1 MKRALLT
8 MLSLIMVL
16 PFFAQNHKD
25 VWTKKQESELTQ
37 KSRNLERVITLNK
50 YEIFSLNLNQLRSSI
65 NAAPKRISNSL
76 AGSNTIMKFPNSDG
90 SMENYRVQKTD
101 VMHPDLA
108 VKYPGISTYYG
119 QSISNPLNKIYFTI
133 TSQGFRGLITGE
145 RTVYIDPYAKGD
157 VQNYVVYNR
166 KDYTRIQ
173 SDNWRCYADEVE
185 NEVNENFDSR
195 IIDRNIQDGRLRQ
208 YEIAIACTSEYTAY
222 HDDGD
227 NGNGDAKADALAAMV
242 ITVARVNSVF
252 ERDFA
257 VTFQLVANN
266 DLLIYENGF
275 TTGGDPEPYDNY
287 SGSQML
293 GVNTSN
299 ISGIIGS
306 GGYDIGHVF
315 STGGGGIAGTSPCAT
330 SSKGRGVTGIVTP
343 EFDPFDIDYV
353 SHEIGHQYGAGHTYY
368 NACFGSKVSDDYE
381 PGSASTIMGYAG
393 ICASNVQDNSD
404 GYFHARSIVQMSAS
418 ILADACETEIII
430 ANADPT
436 ADAGSNY
443 TIPISTPFI
452 LDASGSSDPDAGD
465 VLTYNWEQYDN
476 DGTYTQPPLS
486 TNAGGP
492 VFRTNFPVADPTR
505 TFPNLEAVINNE
517 TPTWEV
523 LPSVG
528 RQLDFRLTVRD
539 NSILGGQTDQDDTVI
554 TVSSSAGPFLVTS
567 PNTGSEI
574 WYVGETKTITW
585 DVNNTA
591 SLSSNVNILLSTDG
605 GYTYPVTLAS
615 SVSNDGFQDI
625 VVPDN
630 VGVTNRIKIEAS
642 SNIFFD
648 LSNADFEI
656 KAGTFEI
663 TASNPTVSVCQ
674 PADAVFNL
682 NYNPAPAFSENVQF
696 SAIGLPGGTIANFT
710 PNSLNTAGAFS
721 MTISNTGTVSTGN
734 YPITVQGKGQSTFV
748 TETYEVLLNVFDN
761 NIGAVS
767 LFSPVNGAQNQSS
780 DLLLT
785 WDSLTSASQYDIEIS
800 DAPDFSS
807 VIESATVVNAT
818 EYQTTNLLAG
828 TIYYWRVKPENTCLA
843 GNFGEIY
850 VFQTANDV
858 CNTYDNEYFEN
869 GDNTW
874 ETFSNNAV
882 SARVDVPDD
891 IIVNEVTFYMDATH
905 SDVGDIKMQFSS
917 PTGIFAE
924 VYNRDCADG
933 NSFDVTFTD
942 SGSSLS
948 CSGTPQVSGNV
959 LPSQA
964 FTRFN
969 GTSGQGTWV
978 LLATDRTSNSA
989 GGTFNQFSVTI
1000 CGKLQI
1006 VNDVTIVNKTDI
1018 TLDEGTSTVI
1028 NLTELEVAQ
1037 PVATN
1042 NDLNYVITQ
1051 VPVNGVLLLN
1061 AMPISIGDTFSQTD
1075 IQNGLLSYSH
1085 GGANVDPD
1093 SFKFSVE
1100 GNNSAILGN
1109 QQFNFNIQP
1118 VLGTEEFNSND
1129 VLVYPNPNKGDFNIV
1144 MNREFQDVNIQLFD
1158 IQGREIFNKKH
1169 GVDSNTINI
1178 NNINLSSGVYLLR
1191 INADGNV
1198 LDKKLVIKK

>member
-1 MKRALLT
+1 MKRTLLT
-8 MLSLIMVL
+8 LLSLIMVL
-16 PFFAQNHKD
+16 PFFAQNQKGI
-25 VWTKKQESELTQ
+25 WTKKQESELTQ
-37 KSRNLERVITLNK
+37 KARNLERVIIPNK
-50 YEIFSLNLNQLRSSI
+50 YEIFSLNLDQLRSSI
-65 NAAPKRISNSL
+65 NSAPKRISNSL
-76 AGSNTIMKFPNSDG
+76 AGSNTIMQFPNSDG
-90 SMENYRVQKTD
+90 SIENYRVQKTD
-101 VMHPDLA
+101 VMHPELA
-108 VKYPGISTYYG
+108 SKYPNIYTYFG
-119 QSISNPLNKIYFTI
+119 QSISNPLHKIYFTI
-133 TSQGFRGLITGE
+133 TSQGFRGVITGE
-145 RTVYIDPYAKGD
+145 KTVYIDPYAKGD
-157 VQNYVVYNR
+157 KANYIVYNR
-166 KDYTRIQ
+166 KDYTR
-173 SDNWRCYADEVE
+173 SATDNWRCYADEVE
-185 NEVNENFDSR
+185 DEVNESFDTS
-195 IIDRNIQDGRLRQ
+195 IFDRNIQDGKLRQ
-208 YEIAIACTSEYTAY
+208 YELAIACTSEYTAY
-222 HDDGD
+222 HDDG
-227 NGNGDAKADALAAMV
+227 NAGNGDARADALAAMV
-242 ITVARVNSVF
+242 ITVARVNSVY

-275 TTGGDPEPYDNY
+275 SVGGDPEPYDNY

-299 ISGIIGS
+299 ISGLIGS
-306 GGYDIGHVF
+306 TGYDIGHVF

-393 ICASNVQDNSD
+393 ICAPNVQDNSD

-418 ILADACETEIII
+418 ILADACETEITI
-430 ANADPT
+430 ANTQPT

-452 LDASGSSDPDAGD
+452 LDASGSSDPDSGD

-476 DGTYTQPPLS
+476 DGSYTQPPLS

-492 VFRTNFPVADPTR
+492 VFRTNFPVSDPTR
-505 TFPNLEAVINNE
+505 TFPNLEAIINNE

-539 NSILGGQTDQDDTVI
+539 NSTLGGQTDQDDTVI
-554 TVSSSAGPFLVTS
+554 TVSASAGPFLVSS

-574 WYVGETKTITW
+574 WYTGETKTVTW
-585 DVNNTA
+585 NVNNTA

-605 GYTYPVTLAS
+605 GYTYPITLAS
-615 SVSNDGFQDI
+615 NVSNDGSQDI
-625 VVPDN
+625 TVPNN
-630 VGVTNRIKIEAS
+630 VGTTNRIKIEAS

-663 TASNPTVSVCQ
+663 TASQSTESVCQ
-674 PADAVFNL
+674 PTDAVFNL
-682 NYNPAPAFSENVQF
+682 DYAPAPGFSETVAL
-696 SAIGLPGGTIANFT
+696 SALGLPGGAVATFSPTSISANGSFT
-710 PNSLNTAGAFS
+710 
-721 MTISNTGTVSTGN
+721 MTISNTGGVTTGN
-734 YPITVQGKGQSTFV
+734 YPITVQGEGQTTFV
-748 TETYEVLLNVFDN
+748 TETFDVLFNVFDN
-761 NIGAVS
+761 NIGVVS
-767 LFSPVNGAQNQSS
+767 LSSPVNGAQNQSS

-785 WDSLTSASQYDIEIS
+785 WDALTSASQYDIEIS
-800 DAPDFSS
+800 DASDFSS

-891 IIVNEVTFYMDATH
+891 IVVSDVTFFMNATH

-924 VYNRDCADG
+924 VYNRDCANG
-933 NSFDVTFTD
+933 NNFNVTFTD

-948 CSGTPQVSGNV
+948 CSGTPRVSGNV

-964 FTRFN
+964 FTRFDGSN
-969 GTSGQGTWV
+969 GQGTWV

-1000 CGKLQI
+1000 CGELQI
-1006 VNDVTIVNKTDI
+1006 INDVTIVNKTDI

-1037 PVATN
+1037 PAATN
-1042 NDLNYVITQ
+1042 NDLNYIITQ

-1100 GNNSAILGN
+1100 GNDSAILGN

-1144 MNREFQDVNIQLFD
+1144 MNREYQDVNIQLFD
-1158 IQGREIFNKKH
+1158 IQGREIFNKKY

-1178 NNINLSSGVYLLR
+1178 NNINLTSGVYLLR
-1191 INADGNV
+1191 INADGNI